1 MKKVVCFAL
10 AIMMLLCAC
19 GSKGTAAEAKGPTE
33 PAAAAAAT
41 EVSEAAPEAA
51 PEDEDKTVVVDND
64 DVAFTITGTHVD
76 EEYGFAVDCRME
88 NKTDTKAYFTWMRV
102 KVDGTDTD
110 PFWGENIPAGESLD
124 TSIYLFDFQ
133 DAEKV
138 EFTLLAIKEIKP
150 GTYDFENYI
159 YKGEYTFETF
169 EL

>member
-19 GSKGTAAEAKGPTE
+19 GSMGAAAEAKGPTE
-33 PAAAAAAT
+33 PAATAAP
-41 EVSEAAPEAA
+41 APEAD

-64 DVAFTITGTHVD
+64 DVAFIITGTHVD
-76 EEYGFAVDCRME
+76 EEYGFAVDCRLE
-88 NKTDTKAYFTWMRV
+88 NKTDTKAYFAWMHV